1 MSQNAKKKSP
11 VEVDFLIFLPSRNCT
26 FWSTLLKEFPCNA
39 HFVPILCPFVDPIPC
54 RRYSQKKI
62 TVIGAGTLTQV
73 SAAVRPAR
81 GDPLKQ
87 TSTAKPHP
95 KTCDHPHVSTCGGRG
110 HMKLKKKRC
119 STTGKAAVDEDGVPC
134 VMGYLPVTEPPS
146 METLALTP
154 TQPNSP

>member
-1 MSQNAKKKSP
+1 M
-11 VEVDFLIFLPSRNCT
+11 R
-26 FWSTLLKEFPCNA
+26 
-39 HFVPILCPFVDPIPC
+39 ILCLFAFVDPIPC
-54 RRYSQKKI
+54 RRHSQKKI

-154 TQPNSP
+154 TQPNSPWKWPFAFLNPCLLLIAPHSGGCQPLKQTTKQLTGRSFF